1 MAKKPST
8 KNPTPAPAPAPAAAP
23 AAKRTSR
30 RVPVIVAP
38 DFSFDQP
45 PFLGVVIGARG
56 GIVAVFP
63 GETEGEAM
71 GPAFRKWSELQAKF
85 EAKSN
90 AGRDTGTAPLHCL
103 YVPKIANA

>member
-1 MAKKPST
+1 MAKKTST
-8 KNPTPAPAPAPAAAP
+8 KTPTPPPTPAPAAAT
-23 AAKRTSR
+23 AAKRASR
-30 RVPVIVAP
+30 RVPVVTKP

-45 PFLGVVIGARG
+45 PFLGVVIGPRG

-71 GPAFRKWSELQAKF
+71 GPAFRKWSELQARF
-85 EAKSN
+85 D

-103 YVPKIANA
+103 YVPQIAHA

>member
-1 MAKKPST
+1 MAKKPNT
-8 KNPTPAPAPAPAAAP
+8 KAPTPAPTPAPAAAP
-23 AAKRTSR
+23 AAKRASR
-30 RVPVIVAP
+30 RVPSVTKP
-38 DFSFDQP
+38 EFSFDQP

-85 EAKSN
+85 DAKSA
-90 AGRDTGTAPLHCL
+90 AGEDTGTAPLHCL
-103 YVPKIANA
+103 YVPRIAHA